1 MMISRPAAALKA
13 DSLQRRRRRRH
24 AAMGDGG
31 ARGGAREAGL
41 KTTTASR
48 TMAANNTW
56 SLLVI
61 NPAKQGTLASSIC
74 IARMYHG
81 SMTDNIWIAFI

>member
-1 MMISRPAAALKA
+1 MISRPAAALKA

-81 SMTDNIWIAFI
+81 SMADNIWIAFI

>member
-1 MMISRPAAALKA
+1 MISRPAAALKA

>member
-1 MMISRPAAALKA
+1 MVISRRPAAALKA
-13 DSLQRRRRRRH
+13 DSSLQRRRRH

>member
-1 MMISRPAAALKA
+1 MVISRRPAAALKA
-13 DSLQRRRRRRH
+13 DSSLQRRRRH

-48 TMAANNTW
+48 TMAANNT
-56 SLLVI
+56 
-61 NPAKQGTLASSIC
+61 
-74 IARMYHG
+74 
-81 SMTDNIWIAFI
+81 